1 MTTAT
6 ANIITARPAAKF
18 TPARRVVRSR
28 RLGAGVTVLLV
39 MLINLSFGGGTAH
52 AILGIPNIGD
62 AIHSALCGGTDQ
74 PAAQVYGQ
82 GLDSIIP
89 QTAPDVPL
97 TAADGTGQFAAMRD
111 RQLYGGRQTTYY
123 EKYGTAG
130 TQWTSYEACLFPDQ
144 ATTYAANM
152 VFAFAKVV
160 DRVVISTFQMA
171 TAPDMLKAFLGPL
184 DTTVR
189 AMKDRLFL
197 NYLLPIVVMGAIFG
211 AYKGLVKKRSS
222 EAVQSWI
229 WMFGATAFALI
240 FLSQPSFIAQ
250 KADNFVSQMG
260 ADITNAMVGVSGNQK
275 SADPCIAS
283 GEAMPA
289 EVNGISSGNRVAS
302 NALYCSF
309 VWTPWVAGQFGP
321 LQTAAI
327 KAGAFPDARVAQLAV
342 TALDHDQAIQASID
356 PTKYTAFAA
365 EKKKIWEDLQKGMK
379 SDQGALYSTWA
390 GTDAGSRIVV
400 ATGALLAA
408 IIGGILIAIVSFTTI
423 VLHLAMIMLMFAAA
437 LFLLIGVHPGFGRGI
452 ALKWLEMLLGTVLK
466 RIVLAF
472 VVALLAGCYQVVLS
486 SGMSWFT
493 QQALIAALG
502 ITIIMYRKKILDL
515 FDVINLG
522 GVSNGMDKMSGGGL
536 KKGAGMGVGAV
547 SGAGAAFAAGGA
559 GAVLGGT
566 LKGGLMGR
574 GSGSPLRAATTGA
587 SAGRRVGA
595 RTAAKAKAAG
605 AAAPKV
611 AVVTKLG
618 GGQTPHGQEA
628 VRLEKESK
636 AKDQEAK
643 ALRALYAKDPGNPI
657 FNDPDT
663 LGRAK
668 AATERADAAAPAPS
682 LRKTGVPRP
691 ARPGGTPAP
700 PASPAGTVTPSGVP
714 LQKVIA
720 ERRAEQ
726 AREEQETEF
735 VRARQESA
743 DRLVREQLAARK
755 AGAAARGEAPTGMGS
770 SGKLP
775 QRPAPPS
782 TPPPSTSPP
791 RAN

>member
-6 ANIITARPAAKF
+6 ANTVTARPAAKF

-28 RLGAGVTVLLV
+28 RLGAGVTVMLV
-39 MLINLSFGGGTAH
+39 MLINLFFGGGTAH
-52 AILGIPNIGD
+52 AIFGIPDIG
-62 AIHSALCGGTDQ
+62 ATIHDALCGGTDQ

-97 TAADGTGQFAAMRD
+97 TAADGTGRFAAMRD

-130 TQWTSYEACLFPDQ
+130 TQWTSYQACLFPDQ

-184 DTTVR
+184 DSTVR

-197 NYLLPIVVMGAIFG
+197 NYLLPVVVMGAIFG

-283 GEAMPA
+283 GEAMPTV
-289 EVNGISSGNRVAS
+289 VNGISSGNRVAS

-321 LQTAAI
+321 LQTDAI

-342 TALDHDQAIQASID
+342 TALDHDQAIQAAID
-356 PTKYTAFAA
+356 PTKYAAFAA
-365 EKKKIWEDLQKGMK
+365 EKKIIWEGLQKGMK

-423 VLHLAMIMLMFAAA
+423 VLHLAMIMLMFTAA
-437 LFLLIGVHPGFGRGI
+437 LFLLVGVHPGFGRGI

-493 QQALIAALG
+493 QQTLIAALG

-566 LKGGLMGR
+566 LKGGMMGR

-595 RTAAKAKAAG
+595 RVAAKSAA
-605 AAAPKV
+605 AVAPKV
-611 AVVTKLG
+611 PVIAPLPA
-618 GGQTPHGQEA
+618 GQTPQGQQA
-628 VRLEKESK
+628 VNLEKASK
-636 AKDQEAK
+636 AKSQEAK
-643 ALRALYAKDPGNPI
+643 ALAALYAKDPGNSI
-657 FNDPDT
+657 FDDPET
-663 LGRAK
+663 LDRAK
-668 AATERADAAAPAPS
+668 AATERTSAAAPAPS

-691 ARPGGTPAP
+691 GRPSGTPAP
-700 PASPAGTVTPSGVP
+700 PARPTTGTVTPSGVP
-714 LQKVIA
+714 LSERIA
-720 ERRAEQ
+720 EQRAKQ
-726 AREEQETEF
+726 AREEQEAEF

-755 AGAAARGEAPTGMGS
+755 AEAAARGETPTGTGS
-770 SGKLP
+770 SSRLP

-782 TPPPSTSPP
+782 TPPP
-791 RAN
+791 RAS